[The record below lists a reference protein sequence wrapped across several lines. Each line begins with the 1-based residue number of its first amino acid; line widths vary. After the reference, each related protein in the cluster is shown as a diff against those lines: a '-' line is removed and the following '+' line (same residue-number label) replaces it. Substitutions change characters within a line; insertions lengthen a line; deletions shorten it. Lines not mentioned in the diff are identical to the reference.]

1 VTVRERIDQL
11 ASEPPVRDLGY
22 AADQRL
28 VAGALLGLQLL
39 ADEIDALKA
48 EHADALRPSAF
59 AVPVE
64 VHVTEDYNDT
74 GEHTDIADIVAQLA
88 ELTEEVDEL
97 AAQVRK
103 LAKAFRRTTG
113 KQKQKK
119 KSKK

>member
-48 EHADALRPSAF
+48 ERAGAPRPPAF
-59 AVPVE
+59 AAPVE
-64 VHVTEDYNDT
+64 VHITEDHIDT
-74 GEHTDIADIVAQLA
+74 EERTDIADIVTQLA

-97 AAQVRK
+97 ATQVRK
-103 LAKAFRRTTG
+103 LAKAFRRSPER
-113 KQKQKK
+113 QKQKK
-119 KSKK
+119 KTKK